1 MVHLRLSALRE
12 SQWHEYLARFVLGGF
27 ATCLAGLIA
36 DVSGPV
42 WGGLFLAFPAIFFA
56 SATMIEAHERRRKQE
71 KGLTGNRRGRQAAA
85 LDAGGAAQGSAGLF
99 AFAVVVW
106 LSAATLP
113 FWMCLGLAFVAWLA
127 IAVAIW
133 RIGYFL

>member
-1 MVHLRLSALRE
+1 MVHFRLQALGE
-12 SQWHEYLARFVLGGF
+12 SRWHEYLERFVLGGL

-56 SATMIEAHERRRKQE
+56 SATLIETHERRRKQA
-71 KGLTGNRRGRQAAA
+71 KGLTGDCRGRQAAA
-85 LDAGGAAQGSAGLF
+85 LDAAGAAQGSAGLF
-99 AFAVVVW
+99 AFAIVVW
-106 LSAATLP
+106 LSAAALP
-113 FWMCLGLAFVAWLA
+113 FWLSLGLALVAWLLT
-127 IAVAIW
+127 AVAMW